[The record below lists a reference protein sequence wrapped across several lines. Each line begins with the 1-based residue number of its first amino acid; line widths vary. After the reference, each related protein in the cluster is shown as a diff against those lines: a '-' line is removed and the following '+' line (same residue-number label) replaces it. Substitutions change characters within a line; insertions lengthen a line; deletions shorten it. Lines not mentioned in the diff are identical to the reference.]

1 MGAIVIGAANMD
13 IGAVSKNP
21 LVPRDSNPGTVT
33 VSLGGV
39 GRNIAHNL
47 CLLGVPT
54 ALITVLGDDSFA
66 EEVRRSADE
75 TGLDLSHSATIPG
88 GRTSSYVFIA
98 GHDGDMVQ
106 AVNDMSIYEAMTPAF
121 LSQRLD
127 FINSAELVVIDTNL
141 PQCSIEWLCE
151 HCTVPIVADPVSAVK
166 AAKLQKVLHRLYA
179 VKPNRLEAELLSGV
193 RIQTETDVVAAGDAL
208 LQKGVNSVY
217 LSLGAQGL
225 YAANRGES
233 VRVPCP
239 QVRAVNTTGCGDA
252 MVAAL
257 ASSLLRGDSLAETA
271 RFAMAAGAFAA
282 TANSTIHPD
291 MSVENI
297 NILMKKESI

>member
-127 FINSAELVVIDTNL
+127 FINSAELAVIDTNL

-166 AAKLQKVLHRLYA
+166 AAKLQKVLHRL
-179 VKPNRLEAELLSGV
+179 
-193 RIQTETDVVAAGDAL
+193 
-208 LQKGVNSVY
+208 
-217 LSLGAQGL
+217 
-225 YAANRGES
+225 
-233 VRVPCP
+233 
-239 QVRAVNTTGCGDA
+239 
-252 MVAAL
+252 
-257 ASSLLRGDSLAETA
+257 
-271 RFAMAAGAFAA
+271 
-282 TANSTIHPD
+282 
-291 MSVENI
+291 
-297 NILMKKESI
+297 

>member
-1 MGAIVIGAANMD
+1 MGVIVIGAANMD
-13 IGAVSKNP
+13 VGAVSKNS
-21 LVPRDSNPGTVT
+21 LVARDSNPGTVT

-66 EEVRRSADE
+66 GEVRRSAGE

-98 GHDGDMVQ
+98 DRDGDMVQ
-106 AVNDMSIYEAMTPAF
+106 AVNDMAIYEAMTPAF

-127 FINSAELVVIDTNL
+127 FINGAELVVIDTNL
-141 PQCSIEWLCE
+141 PQRSIEWLCE
-151 HCTVPIVADPVSAVK
+151 HCTAPIVADPVSAVK
-166 AAKLQKVLHRLYA
+166 AAKLQNVLHRLHA
-179 VKPNRLEAELLSGV
+179 IKPNRLEAALLSGV
-193 RIQTETDVVAAGDAL
+193 PVQTEEDVVAAGEAL
-208 LQKGVNSVY
+208 LQKGVNAVY
-217 LSLGAQGL
+217 LSLGTQGL
-225 YAANRGES
+225 YAAKKGER
-233 VRVPCP
+233 VRLPCP
-239 QVRAVNTTGCGDA
+239 PCRAVNTTGCGDA

-257 ASSLLRGDSLAETA
+257 TAGLLRGDSLADTA

-291 MSVENI
+291 MSVENV
-297 NILMKKESI
+297 NILMKKEII

>member
-127 FINSAELVVIDTNL
+127 FINSAELAVIDTNL

-179 VKPNRLEAELLSGV
+179 VKPNRLEAELLSGM

-225 YAANRGES
+225 YAAKRGES
-233 VRVPCP
+233 VRIPCP
-239 QVRAVNTTGCGDA
+239 QRKAVNTTGCGDA

-257 ASSLLRGDSLAETA
+257 AASLLRGSSLAETA

>member
-127 FINSAELVVIDTNL
+127 FINSADLAVIDTNL
-141 PQCSIEWLCE
+141 SQCSIEWLCE

-166 AAKLQKVLHRLYA
+166 AVKLQKVLHRLYA

-225 YAANRGES
+225 YAQTGA
-233 VRVPCP
+233 
-239 QVRAVNTTGCGDA
+239 RACA
-252 MVAAL
+252 FP
-257 ASSLLRGDSLAETA
+257 A
-271 RFAMAAGAFAA
+271 RRSGR
-282 TANSTIHPD
+282 
-291 MSVENI
+291 
-297 NILMKKESI
+297 